1 LGEIERDTFTMLKAV
16 KRKMREREEKAKKEV
31 ALVAK

>member
-16 KRKMREREEKAKKEV
+16 KRKMGEREEQAKKEAEIV
-31 ALVAK
+31 E